1 MHAYLKVLSDLEN
14 VRVKRGILLGWFVLP
29 TERLLSG
36 GNDMESVTVGG
47 LTFRWTDSVLM
58 ITTPTG
64 QHLLNGQAAA
74 NLLVFLDA
82 NRDEI
87 FTVDQAGEV
96 PEWAQPQ
103 APGRSVIGSIVEQ
116 ERRLPAVSRSQGD
129 RRWSRRGRGKV

>member
-1 MHAYLKVLSDLEN
+1 
-14 VRVKRGILLGWFVLP
+14 
-29 TERLLSG
+29 
-36 GNDMESVTVGG
+36 MESITVGG
-47 LTFRWTDSVLM
+47 LTFRWTDNVLM

>member
-1 MHAYLKVLSDLEN
+1 
-14 VRVKRGILLGWFVLP
+14 
-29 TERLLSG
+29 
-36 GNDMESVTVGG
+36 MESVTVGG

-64 QHLLNGQAAA
+64 QHLLNRQAAA

-96 PEWAQPQ
+96 SEWAQPQ
-103 APGRSVIGSIVEQ
+103 ESDRSVIGNITQQ
-116 ERRLPAVSRSQGD
+116 ERRLPAASTD
-129 RRWSRRGRGKV
+129 RRHRSRRGRGKV

>member
-1 MHAYLKVLSDLEN
+1 
-14 VRVKRGILLGWFVLP
+14 
-29 TERLLSG
+29 
-36 GNDMESVTVGG
+36 MESVTLGG
-47 LTFRWTDSVLM
+47 LTFRWSDNVLV

-87 FTVDQAGEV
+87 FTVDQASEV

-103 APGRSVIGSIVEQ
+103 APGWFVIRSLSSSEQ
-116 ERRLPAVSRSQGD
+116 ERQLPAASKDQGH
-129 RRWSRRGRGKV
+129 RSRRTSFRRR

>member
-14 VRVKRGILLGWFVLP
+14 GRVKRGILLGWFVLP

-36 GNDMESVTVGG
+36 GNEMESVTVGG
-47 LTFRWTDSVLM
+47 LTFCWTDNVLM

-64 QHLLNGQAAA
+64 QHLLNRQAAA

-96 PEWAQPQ
+96 SEWAQPQ
-103 APGRSVIGSIVEQ
+103 EPDRSVIGNITQQ
-116 ERRLPAVSRSQGD
+116 ERRLPAASTD
-129 RRWSRRGRGKV
+129 RRRRSRRGRGKV